1 MYHNGHKVWYAV
13 MRDHEDNDHGTG
25 SFNKR
30 EAIRMARQ
38 YRQQGDTD
46 AYIALID
53 PEDDFCI
60 DEIHD
65 F

>member
-13 MRDHEDNDHGTG
+13 MRDHEDTDHGTG
-25 SFNKR
+25 SFSKR
-30 EAIRMARQ
+30 EAIRLAKQ
-38 YRQQGDTD
+38 YRKDGDPE
-46 AYIALID
+46 AFVALIE